1 LGGAQIA
8 VACEALD
15 LADVE
20 AGLQE
25 VGAERVAEDV
35 GVGGRIDAGLACDS
49 RERATGLEAIE
60 VEDRLLR
67 GCGGCEL
74 GEAVGELLI
83 VDVKDG
89 AVVASFA
96 ADADLGLAC
105 ALARGDVD
113 RADAERFADPKA
125 AQEQQR
131 DERPSVLCGQSSAEL
146 RSACAWSP
154 SRPRCASSFSTVG
167 RRTPRSGVRCTSS
180 CSRCARDRLQPVIAD
195 GAPPG

>member
-1 LGGAQIA
+1 MGGAKVA

-25 VGAERVAEDV
+25 VGTERVAQDV
-35 GVGGRIDAGLACDS
+35 GVGGRIDAGLACDP
-49 RERATGLEAIE
+49 RECATGLEAIE

-67 GCGGCEL
+67 GCRGGEL

-83 VDVKDG
+83 VDVKDR

-96 ADADLGLAC
+96 ADADLGLAS

-125 AQEQQR
+125 AQEQRYVDALKRSNRTVSSLLRRVFSEIR
-131 DERPSVLCGQSSAEL
+131 DVLDDA
-146 RSACAWSP
+146 A
-154 SRPRCASSFSTVG
+154 
-167 RRTPRSGVRCTSS
+167 
-180 CSRCARDRLQPVIAD
+180 
-195 GAPPG
+195 